1 MECFASVQH
10 CKNHFH
16 AALPGFWL
24 LRGLEAVGNCVAV
37 RLAERLEECVRFLV
51 PADCRQKIFGKS
63 CFAEGIIGGCPT
75 AVFFRSIDLSL
86 ARSLHPARLDQPFR
100 VPGVDLGPATLW
112 PSWSESLPPR
122 EIIVALLLAVDPSMA
137 ERFIERF
144 GVGDG
149 GFSRVLLENTQ
160 PNPIGLAMIRRQPL
174 TKV

>member
-10 CKNHFH
+10 CKNRFH

-24 LRGLEAVGNCVAV
+24 LRGLEAVGNCVAI
-37 RLAERLEECVRFLV
+37 RFAERLEERVCFLV
-51 PADCRQKIFGKS
+51 PADCREKIFRER
-63 CFAEGIIGGCPT
+63 CFAEGIVGGCPT
-75 AVFFRSIDLSL
+75 AVFFCSIDLGL

-100 VPGVDLGPATLW
+100 VPGVDFGPAALW

-122 EIIVALLLAVDPSMA
+122 EIIVALLLAVDPSMT

-149 GFSRVLLENTQ
+149 GFSRVLLENT
-160 PNPIGLAMIRRQPL
+160 
-174 TKV
+174 